1 MAIEKRLKGKLA
13 LVTGASRGLGRAT
26 ALALVREG
34 AHVIIT
40 ARGLGALEELD
51 DEIRKMSGTAT
62 ILRLDL
68 RNGDQ
73 IDHLGPTIFQRWGK
87 LDILVGNAGTLGPL
101 SPLSHVTAD
110 QWASVLDI
118 NLSANWRLI
127 RTLDPLLKKAEVGRA
142 VFVSSGA
149 VNSCRAYWGPYSVTK
164 AGLEALARTYAA
176 ECANTN
182 VRVNLM
188 NPGPMRT
195 IMRAK
200 AFPGENPETLPEPSA
215 VAPLV
220 VELTLPSTTANG
232 EVFVFHDWR
241 IARDKAEAARHE
253 GAVETAGATA
263 VGAAPA
269 PDEQSPAPPPKG
281 KKAKASE

>member
-1 MAIEKRLKGKLA
+1 MRLKGKLA

-40 ARGLGALEELD
+40 ARSQGALEELD
-51 DEIRKMSGTAT
+51 DEIRKHSGTAT

-73 IDHLGPTIFQRWGK
+73 IDHLGPTIFQRWGR
-87 LDILVGNAGTLGPL
+87 LDILIGNGGMLGPL
-101 SPLSHVTAD
+101 SPLPHVTGD
-110 QWASVLDI
+110 QWQQVIDV

-127 RTLDPLLKKAEVGRA
+127 RTLDPLLKNAEAGRV

-149 VNSCRAYWGPYSVTK
+149 VSSCRAYWGPYSVTK

-176 ECANTN
+176 ECANSP
-182 VRVNLM
+182 VRVNVV

-200 AFPGENPETLPEPSA
+200 AFPGENPETLPEPAA
-215 VAPLV
+215 VAPLL
-220 VELTLPSTTANG
+220 VELALPATTANG
-232 EVFVFHDWR
+232 EVIAFHDWR
-241 IARDKAEAARHE
+241 TLRGKA
-253 GAVETAGATA
+253 ETAGSDAATL
-263 VGAAPA
+263 
-269 PDEQSPAPPPKG
+269 DEQSPAPPAKG
-281 KKAKASE
+281 KGKVTVTE